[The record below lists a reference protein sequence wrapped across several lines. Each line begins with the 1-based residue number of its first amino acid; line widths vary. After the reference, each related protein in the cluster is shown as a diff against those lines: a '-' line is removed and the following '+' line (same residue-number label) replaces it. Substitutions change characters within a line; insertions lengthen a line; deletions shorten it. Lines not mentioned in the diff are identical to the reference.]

1 MKTKSL
7 VIAGII
13 LAIIIIASV
22 PLLKK
27 TGKSVAK
34 LPDGVHKVEVEKVI
48 QGSNYTYLLVS
59 ENKEELWLA
68 IAKSEVKEDEIL
80 YFTDPLLM
88 NNFTSKELNRTFES
102 IYFVQKISDKLPLD
116 SDQPISESGAQK
128 AEITKLGNIKI
139 TPKSGEITIAELFEN
154 HAKYAGK
161 IVTITGIVSKY
172 SPMIMDRN
180 WAHIQDGTEFSG
192 EFDLTVTT
200 ADSLE
205 VGNQVTFS
213 GKISLNKDFG
223 AGYFYKIIMEDAQA
237 ADIKPVKQ

>member
-1 MKTKSL
+1 MKKKSL
-7 VIAGII
+7 VIVAIILII
-13 LAIIIIASV
+13 LAIVSI

-27 TGKSVAK
+27 SEKSESK
-34 LPDGVHKVEVEKVI
+34 LPDGVHKVEVKEVI
-48 QGSNYTYLLVS
+48 QGSNYTYLRVS
-59 ENKEELWLA
+59 EDKEELWLA
-68 IAKSEVKEDEIL
+68 ISKSEVMEDDVL
-80 YFTDPLLM
+80 YYADPLLM

-116 SDQPISESGAQK
+116 AEEVISEPNAQK
-128 AEITKLGNIKI
+128 AEITKLENIKI

-180 WAHIQDGTEFSG
+180 WVHIQDGTGFSG

-205 VGNQVTFS
+205 TGNQVTFS

-223 AGYFYKIIMEDAQA
+223 AGYFYKIIMEDAHA
-237 ADIKPVKQ
+237 ADIKPVNR

>member
-27 TGKSVAK
+27 TGKSLAK